1 MWDLMTT
8 ILPRLVP
15 SLALMLWAFA
25 ASAAEPARPAPHL
38 PQLAAPTRTPPSQ
51 TFPAQPVQPR
61 AGKPSPSSGPD
72 AISPI
77 EAAYSERAGTV
88 LRQFGYDQFGQEP
101 ALREGSGGVQ
111 ADYTLGPGDEL
122 LVTLRGQKSSS
133 KRHII
138 DGAGL
143 LTADDVRPIVAQGL
157 TLAELRVQLADAVT
171 ASFPDTDVYVSVT
184 EIRRIGVLVMGAVAR
199 PGRQEVGAFAT
210 LIDALTAAGGVT
222 RGGSLRRIRL
232 FHSHAVGSATPSGL
246 PIDLY
251 DLFMTG
257 DGTNAGIRL
266 RDGDRIFV
274 PPLGPTVALSGP
286 LKRPGVYELPP
297 GQEGLPAAAAMEL
310 AGGLLRPG
318 AHRTLRYAIGP
329 HGEERVEELA
339 DAGSPA
345 RLGDGD
351 LLLLAPRREDRRGD
365 VRLDGHV
372 LRPGPRALERT
383 PTVGALVS
391 TADLG
396 PAPYLPFAALASI
409 DPGSRARVLQPV
421 DLGAV
426 LKGRDRRALAEGD
439 TLYVLGA
446 DDVDFLTSE
455 AVLELLRGAREP
467 APDACRGLVV
477 LARVLTAQPDGPLA
491 NGPQV
496 RAAAKLAGGR
506 TPCPPLF
513 DAVPDLLVFAL
524 EQSTLVMGGVTRPGF
539 YPSTGR
545 GSAAE
550 LALAAGGPESGPYDA
565 PSFGGASQRRPAGP
579 GIILE
584 PDEPVYELTGHV
596 RRPGVRPLGGG
607 ATLRDALTGGDAL
620 KRDVYPLLG
629 VIERFDRRT
638 LAHRLIPF
646 SPQEVAS
653 GQANRALAD
662 GDRVRLLSIAEVR
675 ALTAATDKEG
685 KPDAGPTDADPPLPD
700 DIAGLVRERGVQVR
714 GAVRT
719 PGAYPVA
726 EAATVEA
733 LLTASGGPA
742 ATADPASLEVT
753 TAAGQRRRLD
763 LRDGASARTAL
774 HPGDS
779 LRVNPAPQALEA
791 RAVTISGAVRRP
803 GTYDVARGETLSSLI
818 DRAGGLTE
826 EAYPAGTSFL
836 RESERKRERA
846 WFDQQ
851 ARDLER
857 WMVQEVE
864 KGEAARSD
872 VVGLARQLATQLRGV
887 EPMGRIVVEADPL
900 VLRQRPELDPLLEP
914 DDRILIPKRPLTVT
928 VTGEVLHPTAAQF
941 VSGKTAEA
949 YLRDAGGASRNADD
963 ARIFLVLPDGRA
975 QPLSLSSWNH
985 TVAAIPPGS
994 SIVVPRDPKP
1004 FDLLEFSKNV
1014 GTILGQLAISAAAI
1028 AVISE

>member
-1 MWDLMTT
+1 M
-8 ILPRLVP
+8 VP
-15 SLALMLWAFA
+15 LAVIVWGLAT
-25 ASAAEPARPAPHL
+25 SAAEPPPPALHARPPA
-38 PQLAAPTRTPPSQ
+38 PPSQ
-51 TFPAQPVQPR
+51 TKTAPLPGALS
-61 AGKPSPSSGPD
+61 A
-72 AISPI
+72 I
-77 EAAYSERAGTV
+77 EAAYSERAGSV
-88 LRQFGYDQFGQEP
+88 LLQFGYDQFGAEP
-101 ALREGSGGVQ
+101 PRRDGSGGVQ

-133 KRHII
+133 KRHVI
-138 DGAGL
+138 DAAGL
-143 LTADDVRPIVAQGL
+143 LTADDVRPVVAQGL
-157 TLAELRVQLADAVT
+157 TLADLRAQLANAVT
-171 ASFPDTDVYVSVT
+171 ASFPDTEVYVSVT
-184 EIRRIGVLVMGAVAR
+184 EIRRIGVLVTGAVAR

-222 RGGSLRRIRL
+222 RAGSLRRIRL
-232 FHSHAVGSATPSGL
+232 FHAQAAGDVPSTGL
-246 PIDLY
+246 PVDLY

-257 DGTNAGIRL
+257 DGASASIRL

-274 PPLGPTVALSGP
+274 PPLGPTVALAGP

-297 GQEGLPAAAAMEL
+297 GQDRLPAAAARDM

-318 AHRTLRYAIGP
+318 AHRALRYAIGP
-329 HGEERVEELA
+329 NGEELAEELA
-339 DAGSPA
+339 DADA
-345 RLGDGD
+345 TRLSDGD
-351 LLLLAPRREDRRGD
+351 LLLMAPRREDRRGD
-365 VRLDGHV
+365 LRLDGHV

-383 PTVGALVS
+383 PSITALVS
-391 TADLG
+391 AADLG
-396 PAPYLPFAALASI
+396 PSPYLPFAVLASTR
-409 DPGSRARVLQPV
+409 PGGRTRVLQPV

-426 LKGRDRRALAEGD
+426 LNGRDRRPLAEND
-439 TLYVLGA
+439 VLYVLGA

-455 AVLELLRGAREP
+455 PVLELLRGAREP

-477 LARVLTAQPDGPLA
+477 LARALTAQPDGPLSS
-491 NGPQV
+491 GPQA
-496 RAAAKLAGGR
+496 RAAAGLTGGR

-513 DAVPDLLVFAL
+513 DTVPDLLVFAL
-524 EQSTLVMGGVTRPGF
+524 EHAALLIGGVPRPGF
-539 YPSTGR
+539 YPSAGR
-545 GSAAE
+545 GSTTE
-550 LALAAGGPESGPYDA
+550 LAIAAGGPEAGPYDDP
-565 PSFGGASQRRPAGP
+565 PSIGGAAQRRPAGA
-579 GIILE
+579 GSILE
-584 PDEPVYELTGHV
+584 PDTPVYELTGHA
-596 RRPGVRPLGGG
+596 RRPGVRPLAGG
-607 ATLRDALTGGDAL
+607 ATLRDALSGGDAL
-620 KRDVYPLLG
+620 RRDVYPLLG

-638 LAHRLIPF
+638 LAHRLLPF

-675 ALTAATDKEG
+675 SLTSFSDKDG
-685 KPDAGPTDADPPLPD
+685 KPQAPPTDGEPADARQTLPEGV
-700 DIAGLVRERGVQVR
+700 AALVRERGVQMR
-714 GAVRT
+714 GAVRI
-719 PGAYPVA
+719 PGTYPVA
-726 EAATVEA
+726 ETASVEA
-733 LLTASGGPA
+733 LLATAGGPA
-742 ATADPASLEVT
+742 TTADFSSVEIT

-763 LRDGASARTAL
+763 LRDGASVRTAL

-779 LRVNPAPQALEA
+779 LRINPVPQALEA

-803 GTYDVARGETLSSLI
+803 GSYDVARGETLSSLI

-836 RESERKRERA
+836 RDSERKRERA

-887 EPMGRIVVEADPL
+887 EPLGRIVVEADPL
-900 VLRQRPELDPLLEP
+900 VLRQRPELDVLLEP
-914 DDRILIPKRPLTVT
+914 DDRIVIPKRPLTVT

-941 VSGKTAEA
+941 ISGKTADA

-985 TVAAIPPGS
+985 TVTAIPPGS

-1004 FDLLEFSKNV
+1004 FDLMEFSKNM

>member
-1 MWDLMTT
+1 MSDISRRIFAL
-8 ILPRLVP
+8 LVP
-15 SLALMLWAFA
+15 LAALTVWGFA
-25 ASAAEPARPAPHL
+25 ASAGEPASPA
-38 PQLAAPTRTPPSQ
+38 
-51 TFPAQPVQPR
+51 PR
-61 AGKPSPSSGPD
+61 AGIARPVPRPD
-72 AISPI
+72 SLSPI
-77 EAAYSERAGTV
+77 EAAYSERAGSV
-88 LRQFGYDQFGQEP
+88 LFQFGYDQFGQDP
-101 ALREGSGGVQ
+101 PRRDGAGGVQ

-122 LVTLRGQKSSS
+122 LVSLRGQKSFS

-143 LTADDVRPIVAQGL
+143 LTVDDVRPVVAQGL
-157 TLAELRVQLADAVT
+157 TLAELRAQLADAVT
-171 ASFPDTDVYVSVT
+171 ASFPNTEVYVSVT
-184 EIRRIGVLVMGAVAR
+184 EIRRIGVLVTGAVAR
-199 PGRQEVGAFAT
+199 PGRQEIGAFAT

-232 FHSHAVGSATPSGL
+232 YHAHAAAAASTGL

-257 DGTNAGIRL
+257 DGANAGMRL
-266 RDGDRIFV
+266 RDGDRVFV
-274 PPLGPTVALSGP
+274 PPLGPTVALAGP

-297 GQEGLPAAAAMEL
+297 GGDRLPVAVATAM

-318 AHRTLRYAIGP
+318 AHRALRYAIGP
-329 HGEERVEELA
+329 NGEERAEELFDTDGA
-339 DAGSPA
+339 Q
-345 RLGDGD
+345 LGDGD

-365 VRLDGHV
+365 LRLDGHV
-372 LRPGPRALERT
+372 LRPGARALERT
-383 PTVGALVS
+383 PTIGALVS
-391 TADLG
+391 PADLG
-396 PAPYLPFAALASI
+396 PAPYLPFAVLASI
-409 DPGSRARVLQPV
+409 HRGSRARVLQPV
-421 DLGAV
+421 DLEAV
-426 LKGRDRRALAEGD
+426 LSGRDRRPLAESD
-439 TLYVLGA
+439 VLYVLGA

-455 AVLELLRGAREP
+455 PVLELLRGTREP

-477 LARVLTAQPDGPLA
+477 LARALTAQPDGPLA
-491 NGPQV
+491 NGPQA
-496 RAAAKLAGGR
+496 RAAARLTGGR
-506 TPCPPLF
+506 SPCPPLF
-513 DAVPDLLVFAL
+513 EAVPDLLVFAL
-524 EQSTLVMGGVTRPGF
+524 EHSALLMGGVPRPGF
-539 YPSTGR
+539 YPSAGR
-545 GSAAE
+545 GAAAE
-550 LALAAGGPESGPYDA
+550 LALAAGGPESVPYE
-565 PSFGGASQRRPAGP
+565 PPVGGASQRRSATAGS
-579 GIILE
+579 IME
-584 PDEPVYELTGHV
+584 PDEPVYELTGHA
-596 RRPGVRPLGGG
+596 RRPGVRPLAGG

-620 KRDVYPLLG
+620 KRDVYPLIG

-638 LAHRLIPF
+638 LAHRLLPF

-662 GDRVRLLSIAEVR
+662 GDRVRLLSVAEVR
-675 ALTAATDKEG
+675 SLTARPDKDG
-685 KPDAGPTDADPPLPD
+685 KPETPPADAGPTDGEPALPD
-700 DIAGLVRERGVQVR
+700 DVAALVRERGVQVR
-714 GAVRT
+714 GAVRA
-719 PGAYPVA
+719 PGTYPVA
-726 EAATVEA
+726 ETATVDA
-733 LLTASGGPA
+733 LLATAGGPA
-742 ATADPASLEVT
+742 ATADLTSLEIT
-753 TAAGQRRRLD
+753 TATGQRRRLD

-779 LRVNPAPQALEA
+779 LRVNPKPQALEA

-803 GTYDVARGETLSSLI
+803 GAYDVARGETLSSLI

-836 RESERKRERA
+836 RDSERKRERA

-887 EPMGRIVVEADPL
+887 EPLGRIVVEADPL
-900 VLRQRPELDPLLEP
+900 VLRQRPELDVLLEP

-949 YLRDAGGASRNADD
+949 YLWEAGGASRNADD
-963 ARIFLVLPDGRA
+963 GRIFLVLPDGRA

-985 TVAAIPPGS
+985 TVTAIPPGS
-994 SIVVPRDPKP
+994 AIVVPRDPKP
-1004 FDLLEFSKNV
+1004 FDLMEFSKNM

>member
-1 MWDLMTT
+1 MRRL
-8 ILPRLVP
+8 LALLVP
-15 SLALMLWAFA
+15 LAVIAWGFA
-25 ASAAEPARPAPHL
+25 ASAAEPFPPAPH
-38 PQLAAPTRTPPSQ
+38 PRPPASA
-51 TFPAQPVQPR
+51 PAQAKPALLPASLSPVE
-61 AGKPSPSSGPD
+61 S
-72 AISPI
+72 
-77 EAAYSERAGTV
+77 AYSERAGSV
-88 LRQFGYDQFGQEP
+88 LLQFGYDQFGEEP
-101 ALREGSGGVQ
+101 TRRDGSGGVQ

-133 KRHII
+133 KRHVI
-138 DGAGL
+138 DAAGL
-143 LTADDVRPIVAQGL
+143 LTADDVRPVVAQGL
-157 TLAELRVQLADAVT
+157 TLAELRAQLTNAVT
-171 ASFPDTDVYVSVT
+171 ASFPDTEVYVSVT
-184 EIRRIGVLVMGAVAR
+184 EIRRIGVLVTGAVAR

-210 LIDALTAAGGVT
+210 LMDALSAAGGVT
-222 RGGSLRRIRL
+222 RAGSLRRIRL
-232 FHSHAVGSATPSGL
+232 FHAQGTGGSPPAGL

-257 DGTNAGIRL
+257 DGATAGLRL

-274 PPLGPTVALSGP
+274 PPLGPTVALAGP

-297 GQEGLPAAAAMEL
+297 GQDRLPVAAVREL

-318 AHRTLRYAIGP
+318 AHRALRYAIGP
-329 HGEERVEELA
+329 DGEERAEELPET
-339 DAGSPA
+339 DAPP
-345 RLGDGD
+345 LTDGD
-351 LLLLAPRREDRRGD
+351 LLLVAPRREDRRD
-365 VRLDGHV
+365 DLRLEGHV
-372 LRPGPRALERT
+372 LRPGPRALGRT
-383 PTVGALVS
+383 PTIAALVAA
-391 TADLG
+391 TDLG
-396 PAPYLPFAALASI
+396 PAPYLPFAVLASTR
-409 DPGSRARVLQPV
+409 PGSRARVLQPI
-421 DLGAV
+421 DLTAV
-426 LKGRDRRALAEGD
+426 LNGRDRRPLAEND
-439 TLYVLGA
+439 VLYVLGA
-446 DDVDFLTSE
+446 EEVDFLTAE
-455 AVLELLRGAREP
+455 PVLALLRGAREP

-477 LARVLTAQPDGPLA
+477 LARALTAQPDGPLA
-491 NGPQV
+491 SGPQA
-496 RAAAKLAGGR
+496 RAAAKLTGGR

-513 DAVPDLLVFAL
+513 DAIPDLLVFAL
-524 EQSTLVMGGVTRPGF
+524 EHSTLLMGGVPRPGF

-545 GSAAE
+545 RSAAE
-550 LALAAGGPESGPYDA
+550 LALAAGGPESSPYDTPAAGIGPPRRAAA
-565 PSFGGASQRRPAGP
+565 PGS
-579 GIILE
+579 ILE
-584 PDEPVYELTGHV
+584 PDEPAYELTGHT
-596 RRPGVRPLGGG
+596 RRPGVRPLAGG
-607 ATLRDALTGGDAL
+607 ATLRDALSGGDAL
-620 KRDVYPLLG
+620 MRDVYPLLG

-638 LAHRLIPF
+638 LARRLLPF

-662 GDRVRLLSIAEVR
+662 GDRVRLLSAAEVR
-675 ALTAATDKEG
+675 TLTTPTDK
-685 KPDAGPTDADPPLPD
+685 DGPTEGAPADAEPPLPGD
-700 DIAGLVRERGVQVR
+700 VAALVRERGVQVG
-714 GAVRT
+714 GAVRL

-726 EAATVEA
+726 ETATVEA
-733 LLTASGGPA
+733 LLATAGGPT
-742 ATADPASLEVT
+742 ATADLASLELT
-753 TAAGQRRRLD
+753 RATGQRRRLD

-779 LRVNPAPQALEA
+779 LRIDPLPQALEA

-803 GTYDVARGETLSSLI
+803 GSYHVGRGETLSSLI

-836 RESERKRERA
+836 RDSERKRERA

-887 EPMGRIVVEADPL
+887 EPLGRIVVEADPQ
-900 VLRQRPELDPLLEP
+900 VLRQRPDLDVLLEP
-914 DDRILIPKRPLTVT
+914 DDRVLIPKRPLTVT

-949 YLRDAGGASRNADD
+949 YLREAGGASRNADD
-963 ARIFLVLPDGRA
+963 GRIFLVLPDGRA

-985 TVAAIPPGS
+985 TVTAIPPGS

-1004 FDLLEFSKNV
+1004 FDLMEFSKNM

>member
-1 MWDLMTT
+1 M
-8 ILPRLVP
+8 RKN
-15 SLALMLWAFA
+15 ALQR
-25 ASAAEPARPAPHL
+25 SRDGYV
-38 PQLAAPTRTPPSQ
+38 T
-51 TFPAQPVQPR
+51 
-61 AGKPSPSSGPD
+61 
-72 AISPI
+72 
-77 EAAYSERAGTV
+77 YSERAGSV
-88 LRQFGYDQFGQEP
+88 LLQFGYDQFGAEP
-101 ALREGSGGVQ
+101 PRRDGSGGVQ

-138 DGAGL
+138 DAAGL
-143 LTADDVRPIVAQGL
+143 LTADDVRPVVAQGL
-157 TLAELRVQLADAVT
+157 TLADLRAQLANAVT
-171 ASFPDTDVYVSVT
+171 ASFPDTEVYVSVT
-184 EIRRIGVLVMGAVAR
+184 EIRRIGVLVTGAVAR
-199 PGRQEVGAFAT
+199 PGRQDVGAFAT

-222 RGGSLRRIRL
+222 RAGSLRRIRL
-232 FHSHAVGSATPSGL
+232 FHAQTAGDVPSTGL
-246 PIDLY
+246 PVDLY

-257 DGTNAGIRL
+257 DGASAGIRL

-274 PPLGPTVALSGP
+274 PPLGPTVALAGP

-297 GQEGLPAAAAMEL
+297 DQDRLPAAAARDM
-310 AGGLLRPG
+310 AGGFLRPG
-318 AHRTLRYAIGP
+318 AHRALRYAIGP
-329 HGEERVEELA
+329 NGEELAEELA
-339 DAGSPA
+339 DADA
-345 RLGDGD
+345 TRLSDGD
-351 LLLLAPRREDRRGD
+351 LLLMAPRREDRRGD
-365 VRLDGHV
+365 LRLDGHV

-383 PTVGALVS
+383 PSITALVS
-391 TADLG
+391 AADLG
-396 PAPYLPFAALASI
+396 PSPYLPFAVLASTR
-409 DPGSRARVLQPV
+409 PGGRARVLQPV

-426 LKGRDRRALAEGD
+426 LNGRDRRTLAEND
-439 TLYVLGA
+439 VLYVLGA

-455 AVLELLRGAREP
+455 PVLELLRGAREP

-477 LARVLTAQPDGPLA
+477 LARALTAQPDGPLSS
-491 NGPQV
+491 GPQA
-496 RAAAKLAGGR
+496 RAAAGLTGGR

-524 EQSTLVMGGVTRPGF
+524 EHASLLMGGVPRPGF
-539 YPSTGR
+539 YPSAGR
-545 GSAAE
+545 GSATE
-550 LALAAGGPESGPYDA
+550 LAIAAGGPEAGPYDDP
-565 PSFGGASQRRPAGP
+565 PSIGGAAQRRPAGA
-579 GIILE
+579 GSILE
-584 PDEPVYELTGHV
+584 PDTPVYELIGHA
-596 RRPGVRPLGGG
+596 RRPGVRPLAGV
-607 ATLRDALTGGDAL
+607 ATLRDALSGGDVL
-620 KRDVYPLLG
+620 RRDVYPLLG

-638 LAHRLIPF
+638 LAHRLLPF

-675 ALTAATDKEG
+675 SLTSLSDKDG
-685 KPDAGPTDADPPLPD
+685 KPQAPPTDSEPADARQTLPEGV
-700 DIAGLVRERGVQVR
+700 AALVRERGVQVR
-714 GAVRT
+714 GAVRI
-719 PGAYPVA
+719 PGTYPVA
-726 EAATVEA
+726 ETASVEA
-733 LLTASGGPA
+733 LLATAGGPA
-742 ATADPASLEVT
+742 TTADFSSVEIT

-779 LRVNPAPQALEA
+779 LRINPVPQALEA

-803 GTYDVARGETLSSLI
+803 GSYDVARGETLSSLI

-836 RESERKRERA
+836 RDSERKRERA

-887 EPMGRIVVEADPL
+887 EPLGRIVVEADPL
-900 VLRQRPELDPLLEP
+900 VLRQRPELDVLLEP
-914 DDRILIPKRPLTVT
+914 DDRIVIPKRPLTVT

-941 VSGKTAEA
+941 VSGKTADG

-985 TVAAIPPGS
+985 TVTAIPPGS

-1004 FDLLEFSKNV
+1004 FDLMEFSKNM

>member
-1 MWDLMTT
+1 M
-8 ILPRLVP
+8 P
-15 SLALMLWAFA
+15 LAVIVWGLAT
-25 ASAAEPARPAPHL
+25 SAAEPPPPALHARPPAL
-38 PQLAAPTRTPPSQ
+38 PSQ
-51 TFPAQPVQPR
+51 TKTAPLPGALS
-61 AGKPSPSSGPD
+61 A
-72 AISPI
+72 I
-77 EAAYSERAGTV
+77 EAAYSERAGSV
-88 LRQFGYDQFGQEP
+88 LLQFGYDQFGAEP
-101 ALREGSGGVQ
+101 PRRDGSGGVQ

-138 DGAGL
+138 DAAGL
-143 LTADDVRPIVAQGL
+143 LTADDVRPVVAQGL
-157 TLAELRVQLADAVT
+157 TLADLRAQLANAVT
-171 ASFPDTDVYVSVT
+171 ASFPDTEVYVSVT
-184 EIRRIGVLVMGAVAR
+184 EIRRIGVLVTGAVAR

-222 RGGSLRRIRL
+222 RAGSLRRIRL
-232 FHSHAVGSATPSGL
+232 FHAQDAGDVPSTGL
-246 PIDLY
+246 PVDLY
-251 DLFMTG
+251 DLFMIG
-257 DGTNAGIRL
+257 DGASAGIRL

-274 PPLGPTVALSGP
+274 PPLGPTVALAGP

-297 GQEGLPAAAAMEL
+297 GQDRLPAAAARDM

-318 AHRTLRYAIGP
+318 AHRALRYAIGP
-329 HGEERVEELA
+329 NGEEQAEELA
-339 DAGSPA
+339 DADA
-345 RLGDGD
+345 TRLSDGD
-351 LLLLAPRREDRRGD
+351 LLLMAPRREDRRGD
-365 VRLDGHV
+365 LRLDGHV

-383 PTVGALVS
+383 PSITALVS
-391 TADLG
+391 AADLG
-396 PAPYLPFAALASI
+396 PSPYLPFAVLASTR
-409 DPGSRARVLQPV
+409 PGGRARVLQPI

-426 LKGRDRRALAEGD
+426 LNGRDRRPLAEND
-439 TLYVLGA
+439 VLYVLGA

-455 AVLELLRGAREP
+455 PVLELLRGAREP

-477 LARVLTAQPDGPLA
+477 LARALTAQPDGPLSS
-491 NGPQV
+491 GPQA
-496 RAAAKLAGGR
+496 RAAAGLTGGR

-524 EQSTLVMGGVTRPGF
+524 EHASLLMGGVPRPGF
-539 YPSTGR
+539 YPSAGR
-545 GSAAE
+545 GSATE
-550 LALAAGGPESGPYDA
+550 LAIAAGGPEAGPYDDP
-565 PSFGGASQRRPAGP
+565 PSIGGAAQRRPAGA
-579 GIILE
+579 GSILE
-584 PDEPVYELTGHV
+584 PDTPVYELTGHA
-596 RRPGVRPLGGG
+596 RRPGVRPLAGG
-607 ATLRDALTGGDAL
+607 ATLRDALSGGDAL
-620 KRDVYPLLG
+620 RRDVYPLLG

-638 LAHRLIPF
+638 LAHRLLPF

-675 ALTAATDKEG
+675 SLTSFSDKDG
-685 KPDAGPTDADPPLPD
+685 KPQAPPTDGEPADARQTLPEGV
-700 DIAGLVRERGVQVR
+700 AALVRERGVQMR
-714 GAVRT
+714 GAVRI
-719 PGAYPVA
+719 PGTYPVA
-726 EAATVEA
+726 ETASVEA
-733 LLTASGGPA
+733 LLATAGGPA
-742 ATADPASLEVT
+742 TTADFSSVEIT

-779 LRVNPAPQALEA
+779 LRINPVPQTLEA

-803 GTYDVARGETLSSLI
+803 GSYDVARGETLSSLI

-836 RESERKRERA
+836 RDSERKRERA

-887 EPMGRIVVEADPL
+887 EPLGRIVVEADPL
-900 VLRQRPELDPLLEP
+900 VLRQRPELDVMLEP
-914 DDRILIPKRPLTVT
+914 DDRIVIPKRPLTVT

-941 VSGKTAEA
+941 VSGKTADA

-985 TVAAIPPGS
+985 TVTAILPGS

-1004 FDLLEFSKNV
+1004 FDLMEFSKNM

>member
-1 MWDLMTT
+1 MRKTLA
-8 ILPRLVP
+8 LLVP
-15 SLALMLWAFA
+15 LAVIVWAI
-25 ASAAEPARPAPHL
+25 
-38 PQLAAPTRTPPSQ
+38 AAPAAPSQ
-51 TFPAQPVQPR
+51 TKAAPLPGAP
-61 AGKPSPSSGPD
+61 
-72 AISPI
+72 SPI
-77 EAAYSERAGTV
+77 EAAYSERAGAV
-88 LRQFGYDQFGQEP
+88 LLQFGYDQFGAEP
-101 ALREGSGGVQ
+101 PRRDGTGGVQ

-133 KRHII
+133 RRHVI
-138 DGAGL
+138 DAAGL
-143 LTADDVRPIVAQGL
+143 LTADDVRPVVAQGL
-157 TLAELRVQLADAVT
+157 TLAELRSQLATAVT
-171 ASFPDTDVYVSVT
+171 ASFPDTEVFVSVT
-184 EIRRIGVLVMGAVAR
+184 EIRRIGVLVTGAVAR

-222 RGGSLRRIRL
+222 RAGSLRRIRL
-232 FHSHAVGSATPSGL
+232 FHAQGAGDSPSGGL

-257 DGTNAGIRL
+257 DGTSASLRL

-274 PPLGPTVALSGP
+274 PPLGPTVALAGP
-286 LKRPGVYELPP
+286 LKRPGIYELPP
-297 GQEGLPAAAAMEL
+297 SQDRLPAAAARDM
-310 AGGLLRPG
+310 AGGFLRPG
-318 AHRTLRYAIGP
+318 AHRALRYAIGP
-329 HGEERVEELA
+329 NGEERAEELA
-339 DAGSPA
+339 DADATG
-345 RLGDGD
+345 LGDGD

-365 VRLDGHV
+365 LRLDGHV

-383 PTVGALVS
+383 PTITALVS
-391 TADLG
+391 AADLG
-396 PAPYLPFAALASI
+396 PSPYLPFAVLASTR
-409 DPGSRARVLQPV
+409 PGGRARVLQPI

-426 LKGRDRRALAEGD
+426 LNGRDRRPLAESD
-439 TLYVLGA
+439 VLYVLGA

-455 AVLELLRGAREP
+455 PVLELLRGAREP

-477 LARVLTAQPDGPLA
+477 LARALTAQPDGPLA
-491 NGPQV
+491 SGPQA
-496 RAAAKLAGGR
+496 RAAAKLTGGR

-524 EQSTLVMGGVTRPGF
+524 EHASLLMGGVPRPGF
-539 YPSTGR
+539 YPAVGR
-545 GSAAE
+545 GSATE
-550 LALAAGGPESGPYDA
+550 LALAAGSLDSDA
-565 PSFGGASQRRPAGP
+565 YGDAAPAGGASQQRRSAAGA
-579 GIILE
+579 ILE
-584 PDEPVYELTGHV
+584 PDTPVYELTGHA
-596 RRPGVRPLGGG
+596 RRPGVRPLAGG

-620 KRDVYPLLG
+620 TRDVYPLLG

-638 LAHRLIPF
+638 LAHRLLPF

-662 GDRVRLLSIAEVR
+662 GDRVRLLSTAEVR
-675 ALTAATDKEG
+675 SLTGPSTSLAGTSGKDGKPRTPPLDAGATD
-685 KPDAGPTDADPPLPD
+685 DRPPLPD
-700 DIAGLVRERGVQVR
+700 GVTALVRERGVQVR
-714 GAVRT
+714 GAVRS
-719 PGAYPVA
+719 PGTYPVA
-726 EAATVEA
+726 ETATVEA
-733 LLTASGGPA
+733 LLATAGGLG
-742 ATADPASLEVT
+742 ATADSSSLEIT
-753 TAAGQRRRLD
+753 TAAGERRLLD
-763 LRDGASARTAL
+763 LREAASARTAL
-774 HPGDS
+774 YPGDS
-779 LRVNPAPQALEA
+779 LRVNPVPQALEA

-803 GTYDVARGETLSSLI
+803 GSYDVARGETLSSLI

-826 EAYPAGTSFL
+826 EAYPAGASFL
-836 RESERKRERA
+836 RDSERKRERA

-887 EPMGRIVVEADPL
+887 EPLGRIVVEADPQ
-900 VLRQRPELDPLLEP
+900 VLRQRPELDVLLEP

-941 VSGKTAEA
+941 VSGKSADA
-949 YLRDAGGASRNADD
+949 YLREAGGANRNADD
-963 ARIFLVLPDGRA
+963 SRIFLILPDGRA

-985 TVAAIPPGS
+985 TVTAIPPGS

-1004 FDLLEFSKNV
+1004 FDLMEFSKNI

>member
-1 MWDLMTT
+1 M
-8 ILPRLVP
+8 VP
-15 SLALMLWAFA
+15 MAALMAWALA
-25 ASAAEPARPAPHL
+25 VSAAEPASPVLHARNTAPSSQAIPPPRGGTTRPAP
-38 PQLAAPTRTPPSQ
+38 ASD
-51 TFPAQPVQPR
+51 
-61 AGKPSPSSGPD
+61 SP
-72 AISPI
+72 SPI
-77 EAAYSERAGTV
+77 EAAYSERAGSV
-88 LRQFGYDQFGQEP
+88 LLQFGYDQFGQDP
-101 ALREGSGGVQ
+101 PRRDGSGGVQ

-122 LVTLRGQKSSS
+122 LVSLRGQKSIS
-133 KRHII
+133 KRHLI

-143 LTADDVRPIVAQGL
+143 LTVDDVRPVVAQGL
-157 TLAELRVQLADAVT
+157 TLAELRAQLADAVT
-171 ASFPDTDVYVSVT
+171 ASFPNTEVYVSVT
-184 EIRRIGVLVMGAVAR
+184 EIRRIGVLVTGAVAR
-199 PGRQEVGAFAT
+199 PGRQEIGAFAT

-232 FHSHAVGSATPSGL
+232 FHAHAAANAPATGL

-257 DGTNAGIRL
+257 DGANAGIRL
-266 RDGDRIFV
+266 RDGDRVFV
-274 PPLGPTVALSGP
+274 PPLGPTVALAGS

-297 GQEGLPAAAAMEL
+297 GEDRLPIAVAREM

-318 AHRTLRYAIGP
+318 AHRVLRYAIGP
-329 HGEERVEELA
+329 NGEERAEELSDA
-339 DAGSPA
+339 DTAQ
-345 RLGDGD
+345 LGDGD

-365 VRLDGHV
+365 LRLDGHV
-372 LRPGPRALERT
+372 LRPGARALERT
-383 PTVGALVS
+383 PTIGALVS

-396 PAPYLPFAALASI
+396 AAPYLPFAVLASI
-409 DPGSRARVLQPV
+409 HPDNRSRILQPI

-426 LKGRDRRALAEGD
+426 LAGRDRRPLAEND
-439 TLYVLGA
+439 VLYVLGA

-455 AVLELLRGAREP
+455 PVLELLRGAREP
-467 APDACRGLVV
+467 AQDACRGLMV
-477 LARVLTAQPDGPLA
+477 LARALTAQPDGPLA
-491 NGPQV
+491 HGPQAQ
-496 RAAAKLAGGR
+496 AAARLTGGR

-513 DAVPDLLVFAL
+513 EAVPDLLVFAL
-524 EQSTLVMGGVTRPGF
+524 EHSTLLMGGVPRPGF

-550 LALAAGGPESGPYDA
+550 LALAAGGPESGAHA
-565 PSFGGASQRRPAGP
+565 PAFGGASQHRPAAAGT
-579 GIILE
+579 IVE
-584 PDEPVYELTGHV
+584 PDDPVYELTGHA
-596 RRPGVRPLGGG
+596 RRPGVRPLAGGS
-607 ATLRDALTGGDAL
+607 TLRDALTGGDAL

-653 GQANRALAD
+653 GQANRALSD
-662 GDRVRLLSIAEVR
+662 GDRVRLLSTAEVR
-675 ALTAATDKEG
+675 SLARSPDKERKSG
-685 KPDAGPTDADPPLPD
+685 TPPTDTGPPDAEPSDTEPPLPG
-700 DIAGLVRERGVQVR
+700 DIAELVRERGVQVR

-719 PGAYPVA
+719 PGTYPVA
-726 EAATVEA
+726 EMATVEA
-733 LLTASGGPA
+733 LLATAGGLA
-742 ATADPASLEVT
+742 ATADLASLEVT
-753 TAAGQRRRLD
+753 TATGQRRRLD
-763 LRDGASARTAL
+763 LNDGASARTAL
-774 HPGDS
+774 RPGDS
-779 LRVNPAPQALEA
+779 LRVNPKPQALEA

-803 GTYDVARGETLSSLI
+803 GAYDVARGETLSSLI

-836 RESERKRERA
+836 RDSERKRERA

-887 EPMGRIVVEADPL
+887 EPLGRIVVEADPL
-900 VLRQRPELDPLLEP
+900 VLRQRPELDVLLEP

-949 YLRDAGGASRNADD
+949 YLREAGGASRNADD

-985 TVAAIPPGS
+985 TVTAIPPGS

-1004 FDLLEFSKNV
+1004 FDLMEFSKNM

>member
-1 MWDLMTT
+1 MRR
-8 ILPRLVP
+8 ILAFLVP
-15 SLALMLWAFA
+15 LAALIVWGLAV
-25 ASAAEPARPAPHL
+25 SAAEPASPAIHARAPGTPPQAKPAPL
-38 PQLAAPTRTPPSQ
+38 
-51 TFPAQPVQPR
+51 
-61 AGKPSPSSGPD
+61 SG
-72 AISPI
+72 ALSPI
-77 EAAYSERAGTV
+77 EAAYSERAGSV
-88 LRQFGYDQFGQEP
+88 LLQFGYDQFGEEP
-101 ALREGSGGVQ
+101 PRRDGSGGVQ

-133 KRHII
+133 KRHVI
-138 DGAGL
+138 DAAGL
-143 LTADDVRPIVAQGL
+143 LTAEDVRPVVAQGL
-157 TLAELRVQLADAVT
+157 TLAELRAQLASAVT
-171 ASFPDTDVYVSVT
+171 ASFPDTEVYVSVT
-184 EIRRIGVLVMGAVAR
+184 EIRRIGVLVTGAVAR

-210 LIDALTAAGGVT
+210 LIDALTAAGGIT
-222 RGGSLRRIRL
+222 RAGSLRRIRL
-232 FHSHAVGSATPSGL
+232 FHAQAAGAARSGGL

-257 DGTNAGIRL
+257 DGANAGLRL
-266 RDGDRIFV
+266 RDGDRVFV
-274 PPLGPTVALSGP
+274 PPLGPTVALAGP

-297 GQEGLPAAAAMEL
+297 GQDRLPVAMAREM

-318 AHRTLRYAIGP
+318 AHRVLRYAIGP
-329 HGEERVEELA
+329 NGEERAEELSDA
-339 DAGSPA
+339 DATQLA
-345 RLGDGD
+345 DGD
-351 LLLLAPRREDRRGD
+351 LLMLAPRREDRRGD
-365 VRLDGHV
+365 LRLDGHV

-383 PTVGALVS
+383 PTIAALVS

-396 PAPYLPFAALASI
+396 PAPYLPFAVLASTR
-409 DPGSRARVLQPV
+409 PGSRARVLQPI

-426 LKGRDRRALAEGD
+426 LSGRDRRPLAESD

-446 DDVDFLTSE
+446 EDVDFLTSE
-455 AVLELLRGAREP
+455 PVLELLRGAREP

-477 LARVLTAQPDGPLA
+477 LARALTAQPDGPLA
-491 NGPQV
+491 SGPQA
-496 RAAAKLAGGR
+496 RAAAGLTGGR

-513 DAVPDLLVFAL
+513 QAVPDLLVFAL
-524 EQSTLVMGGVTRPGF
+524 EHSALLMGGVPRPGF
-539 YPSTGR
+539 YPSVGR

-550 LALAAGGPESGPYDA
+550 LALAAGGPESSAYYDT
-565 PSFGGASQRRPAGP
+565 PSVGGASPRRPAAAGA
-579 GIILE
+579 ILE
-584 PDEPVYELTGHV
+584 PDAPVYELTGHA
-596 RRPGVRPLGGG
+596 RRPGVRPLAGG

-638 LAHRLIPF
+638 LARRLIPF

-675 ALTAATDKEG
+675 SLTNPPDKDG
-685 KPDAGPTDADPPLPD
+685 KPEAQPADAQPPLPID
-700 DIAGLVRERGVQVR
+700 VTALVRERGVQVR

-733 LLTASGGPA
+733 LLATAGGPA
-742 ATADPASLEVT
+742 ATADPASLEIT

-763 LRDGASARTAL
+763 LRDGASARTTL

-779 LRVNPAPQALEA
+779 LRINPSPQALEA

-803 GTYDVARGETLSSLI
+803 GSYDVARGETLSSLI

-836 RESERKRERA
+836 RDSERKRERA

-872 VVGLARQLATQLRGV
+872 VVGLARQLATQLRGA
-887 EPMGRIVVEADPL
+887 EPLGRIVVEADPQ
-900 VLRQRPELDPLLEP
+900 VLRRRPELDVLLEP
-914 DDRILIPKRPLTVT
+914 DDRIIVPKRPLTVT

-941 VSGKTAEA
+941 VSGKTADA
-949 YLRDAGGASRNADD
+949 YLQEAGGASRNADD

-985 TVAAIPPGS
+985 TMTAIPPGS

-1004 FDLLEFSKNV
+1004 FDLMEFSKNI

>member
-1 MWDLMTT
+1 MAPLT
-8 ILPRLVP
+8 
-15 SLALMLWAFA
+15 ALIIWGLA
-25 ASAAEPARPAPHL
+25 ASAAEPLPTASQARGPASSPVKPAPL
-38 PQLAAPTRTPPSQ
+38 PGSL
-51 TFPAQPVQPR
+51 
-61 AGKPSPSSGPD
+61 
-72 AISPI
+72 SPI
-77 EAAYSERAGTV
+77 ETAYSERAGSV
-88 LRQFGYDQFGQEP
+88 LLQFGYDQFGEQP
-101 ALREGSGGVQ
+101 PRRDGSGGVQ

-133 KRHII
+133 KRYVV
-138 DGAGL
+138 DAAGL
-143 LTADDVRPIVAQGL
+143 LTADDVRPVVAQGL
-157 TLAELRVQLADAVT
+157 TLADLRVELASAVT
-171 ASFPDTDVYVSVT
+171 ASFPDTEVYVSVT
-184 EIRRIGVLVMGAVAR
+184 EIRRIGVLVTGAVAR

-210 LIDALTAAGGVT
+210 LIDALTAVGGVT

-232 FHSHAVGSATPSGL
+232 FRAQATGGIPSTGL
-246 PIDLY
+246 PVDLY

-257 DGTNAGIRL
+257 DGANAGLRL
-266 RDGDRIFV
+266 RDGDRVFV
-274 PPLGPTVALSGP
+274 PPIGPTVALAGP

-297 GQEGLPAAAAMEL
+297 GQERLPVAVAKEM

-318 AHRTLRYAIGP
+318 AHRALRYAIGP
-329 HGEERVEELA
+329 NGEEQAEDLSDT
-339 DAGSPA
+339 DAA

-365 VRLDGHV
+365 LRLDGHV

-383 PTVGALVS
+383 PTIATLVS
-391 TADLG
+391 AADLG
-396 PAPYLPFAALASI
+396 PAPYFPFAVLASTS
-409 DPGSRARVLQPV
+409 PVSRARVLQPI

-426 LKGRDRRALAEGD
+426 LGGRDRRPLAEGD

-455 AVLELLRGAREP
+455 PVLELLRGARAP

-477 LARVLTAQPDGPLA
+477 LARALTAQPDGPLA
-491 NGPQV
+491 EGPQA
-496 RAAAKLAGGR
+496 RAAAGLTGAR

-513 DAVPDLLVFAL
+513 EAVPDLLVFAL
-524 EQSTLVMGGVTRPGF
+524 EHSVLLMGGVPRPGF

-545 GSAAE
+545 GGAAE
-550 LALAAGGPESGPYDA
+550 LAIAAGGREPGVYA
-565 PSFGGASQRRPAGP
+565 PPVGGASPRRPTAGT
-579 GIILE
+579 IVE
-584 PDEPVYELTGHV
+584 PDDPVYELTGHA
-596 RRPGVRPLGGG
+596 RRPGVRPLAGG

-638 LAHRLIPF
+638 LARRLLPF

-662 GDRVRLLSIAEVR
+662 GDRVRLLSAADVR
-675 ALTAATDKEG
+675 ALTAPADKDARSEAT
-685 KPDAGPTDADPPLPD
+685 PADAEPPLPD
-700 DIAGLVRERGVQVR
+700 DVAALVRERGVQVR
-714 GAVRT
+714 GAVRL
-719 PGAYPVA
+719 PGTYPVA
-726 EAATVEA
+726 DTATVEA
-733 LLTASGGPA
+733 LLATAGGPA
-742 ATADPASLEVT
+742 ATADPTSLEIT
-753 TAAGQRRRLD
+753 TGAGQRRRLD

-779 LRVNPAPQALEA
+779 LRVNPVPQALEA

-803 GTYDVARGETLSSLI
+803 GRYDVVRGETLSSLI

-826 EAYPAGTSFL
+826 DAYPAGTSFL
-836 RESERKRERA
+836 RDSERKRERA

-887 EPMGRIVVEADPL
+887 EPLGRIVVEADPQ
-900 VLRQRPELDPLLEP
+900 VLRQRPELDVLLEP

-941 VSGKTAEA
+941 VSGKTADA
-949 YLRDAGGASRNADD
+949 YLRDAGGTSRNADD

-985 TVAAIPPGS
+985 TVTAILPGS

-1004 FDLLEFSKNV
+1004 FDLMEFSKNM

>member
-1 MWDLMTT
+1 M
-8 ILPRLVP
+8 P
-15 SLALMLWAFA
+15 LAVIVWGLAT
-25 ASAAEPARPAPHL
+25 SAAEPPPPALHARPPEPL
-38 PQLAAPTRTPPSQ
+38 PQTKPAPLPGALS
-51 TFPAQPVQPR
+51 A
-61 AGKPSPSSGPD
+61 
-72 AISPI
+72 I
-77 EAAYSERAGTV
+77 EAAYSERAGSV
-88 LRQFGYDQFGQEP
+88 LLQFGYDQFGAEP
-101 ALREGSGGVQ
+101 PRRDGSGGVQ

-138 DGAGL
+138 DAAGL
-143 LTADDVRPIVAQGL
+143 LTADDVRPVVAQGL
-157 TLAELRVQLADAVT
+157 TLADLRAQLANAVT
-171 ASFPDTDVYVSVT
+171 ASFPDTEVYVSVT
-184 EIRRIGVLVMGAVAR
+184 EIRRIGVLVTGAVAR
-199 PGRQEVGAFAT
+199 PGRQDVGAFAT

-222 RGGSLRRIRL
+222 RAGSLRRIRL
-232 FHSHAVGSATPSGL
+232 FHAQTAGDVPSTGL
-246 PIDLY
+246 PVDLY

-257 DGTNAGIRL
+257 DGASAGIRL

-274 PPLGPTVALSGP
+274 PPLGPTVALAGP

-297 GQEGLPAAAAMEL
+297 DQDRLPAAAARDM
-310 AGGLLRPG
+310 AGGFLRPG
-318 AHRTLRYAIGP
+318 AHRALRYAIGP
-329 HGEERVEELA
+329 NGEELAEELA
-339 DAGSPA
+339 DADA
-345 RLGDGD
+345 TRLSDGD
-351 LLLLAPRREDRRGD
+351 LLLMAPRREDRRGD
-365 VRLDGHV
+365 LRLDGHV

-383 PTVGALVS
+383 PSITALVS
-391 TADLG
+391 AADLG
-396 PAPYLPFAALASI
+396 PSPYLPFAVLASTRP
-409 DPGSRARVLQPV
+409 DGRARVLQPV

-426 LKGRDRRALAEGD
+426 LNGRDRRTLAEND
-439 TLYVLGA
+439 VLYVLGA

-455 AVLELLRGAREP
+455 PVLELLRGAREP

-477 LARVLTAQPDGPLA
+477 LARALTAQPDGPLSS
-491 NGPQV
+491 GPQA
-496 RAAAKLAGGR
+496 RAAAGLTGGR

-524 EQSTLVMGGVTRPGF
+524 EHASLLMGGVPRPGF
-539 YPSTGR
+539 YPSAGR
-545 GSAAE
+545 GSATE
-550 LALAAGGPESGPYDA
+550 LAIAAGGPEAGPYDDP
-565 PSFGGASQRRPAGP
+565 PSIGGAAQRRPAGA
-579 GIILE
+579 GSILE
-584 PDEPVYELTGHV
+584 PDTPVYELIGHA
-596 RRPGVRPLGGG
+596 RRPGVRPLAGV
-607 ATLRDALTGGDAL
+607 ATLRDALSGGDAL
-620 KRDVYPLLG
+620 RRDVYPLLG

-638 LAHRLIPF
+638 LSHRLLPF

-675 ALTAATDKEG
+675 SLTSLSDKDG
-685 KPDAGPTDADPPLPD
+685 KPQAPPTDSEPADARQTLPEGV
-700 DIAGLVRERGVQVR
+700 AALVRERGVQVR
-714 GAVRT
+714 GAVRI
-719 PGAYPVA
+719 PGTYPVA
-726 EAATVEA
+726 ETASVEA
-733 LLTASGGPA
+733 LLATAGGPA
-742 ATADPASLEVT
+742 TTADFSSVEIT

-779 LRVNPAPQALEA
+779 LRINPVPQALEA

-803 GTYDVARGETLSSLI
+803 GSYDVARGETLSSLI

-836 RESERKRERA
+836 RDSERKRERA

-887 EPMGRIVVEADPL
+887 EPLGRIVVEADPL
-900 VLRQRPELDPLLEP
+900 VLRQRPELDVLLEP
-914 DDRILIPKRPLTVT
+914 DDRIVIPKRPLTVT

-941 VSGKTAEA
+941 VSGKTADG

-985 TVAAIPPGS
+985 TVTAIPPGS

-1004 FDLLEFSKNV
+1004 FDLMEFSKNM

>member
-1 MWDLMTT
+1 MCDSLRRTLA
-8 ILPRLVP
+8 ILVL
-15 SLALMLWAFA
+15 LAMIVGGLA
-25 ASAAEPARPAPHL
+25 ASAAEP
-38 PQLAAPTRTPPSQ
+38 PPSALHGRAFALPPQ
-51 TFPAQPVQPR
+51 TKPVPPPE
-61 AGKPSPSSGPD
+61 ALS
-72 AISPI
+72 AI
-77 EAAYSERAGTV
+77 EAAYSERAGAV
-88 LRQFGYDQFGQEP
+88 LRQFGYDQFGAEP
-101 ALREGSGGVQ
+101 PRRDGSGGVQ

-133 KRHII
+133 KRHVI
-138 DGAGL
+138 DAAGL
-143 LTADDVRPIVAQGL
+143 LTADDVRPVVAQGL
-157 TLAELRVQLADAVT
+157 TLADLRAQLASAVT
-171 ASFPDTDVYVSVT
+171 ASFPDTEVYVSVT
-184 EIRRIGVLVMGAVAR
+184 EIRRIGVLVTGAVAR
-199 PGRQEVGAFAT
+199 PGRQEMGAFAT

-222 RGGSLRRIRL
+222 RDGSLRRIRL
-232 FHSHAVGSATPSGL
+232 FRAQAAGDVPSAGF

-257 DGTNAGIRL
+257 DGASAGVRL

-274 PPLGPTVALSGP
+274 PPLGPTVALAGP
-286 LKRPGVYELPP
+286 LKRPGVYELPT
-297 GQEGLPAAAAMEL
+297 GQDSLPAAAAKEM

-318 AHRTLRYAIGP
+318 AHRALRYAIGP
-329 HGEERVEELA
+329 NGEEQTEELSDS
-339 DAGSPA
+339 DATP
-345 RLGDGD
+345 LGDGD

-365 VRLDGHV
+365 LRLDGHV

-383 PTVGALVS
+383 PTITALV
-391 TADLG
+391 TAADLG
-396 PAPYLPFAALASI
+396 PAPYLPFAVLASAR
-409 DPGSRARVLQPV
+409 PGVRSRVLRAV

-426 LKGRDRRALAEGD
+426 LNGRDRRPLAEGD
-439 TLYVLGA
+439 VLYVLGA

-455 AVLELLRGAREP
+455 PVLELLRGAREP

-477 LARVLTAQPDGPLA
+477 LARALTAQPDGPLA
-491 NGPQV
+491 SGPQA
-496 RAAAKLAGGR
+496 RAAAGLTGGR

-524 EQSTLVMGGVTRPGF
+524 EHSSLLMGGVPRPGF
-539 YPSTGR
+539 YPSAGR
-545 GSAAE
+545 ESVTE
-550 LALAAGGPESGPYDA
+550 LALAAGGAESSAYDA
-565 PSFGGASQRRPAGP
+565 PFTGGGPQHRRGAAG
-579 GIILE
+579 GILE
-584 PDEPVYELTGHV
+584 PDTPVYELTGHA
-596 RRPGVRPLGGG
+596 RRPGVRPLVGG

-620 KRDVYPLLG
+620 MRDVYPLLG
-629 VIERFDRRT
+629 VVERFDRRA
-638 LAHRLIPF
+638 LALRLLPF
-646 SPQEVAS
+646 SPQEVSS
-653 GQANRALAD
+653 GQANRKLAD
-662 GDRVRLLSIAEVR
+662 GDRVWLLSNAEVR
-675 ALTAATDKEG
+675 SLTSLSDKDG
-685 KPDAGPTDADPPLPD
+685 KPRTPPTDTEPADARPPLPEGV
-700 DIAGLVRERGVQVR
+700 AALVRERGVQVR
-714 GAVRT
+714 GAVRI

-726 EAATVEA
+726 ETATVEA
-733 LLTASGGPA
+733 LLATAGGPT
-742 ATADPASLEVT
+742 ATADPSSLEIT

-779 LRVNPAPQALEA
+779 LRINPAPQALEA

-803 GTYDVARGETLSSLI
+803 GSYDMARGETLSSLI

-836 RESERKRERA
+836 RDSERKRERA

-872 VVGLARQLATQLRGV
+872 VVGLARQLATQLRGA
-887 EPMGRIVVEADPL
+887 EPLGRIVVEADPQ
-900 VLRQRPELDPLLEP
+900 VLRQRPELDVLLEP
-914 DDRILIPKRPLTVT
+914 DDRVLIPKRPLTVI

-949 YLRDAGGASRNADD
+949 YLREAGGATRNADD

-985 TVAAIPPGS
+985 TITAIPPGS

-1004 FDLLEFSKNV
+1004 FDLMEFSKNI

>member
-1 MWDLMTT
+1 M
-8 ILPRLVP
+8 P
-15 SLALMLWAFA
+15 LAVIVWGLAT
-25 ASAAEPARPAPHL
+25 SAAEPPPPALHARPPA
-38 PQLAAPTRTPPSQ
+38 PPSQ
-51 TFPAQPVQPR
+51 TKTAPLPGALS
-61 AGKPSPSSGPD
+61 A
-72 AISPI
+72 I
-77 EAAYSERAGTV
+77 EAAYSERAGSV
-88 LRQFGYDQFGQEP
+88 LLQFGYDQFGAEP
-101 ALREGSGGVQ
+101 PRRDGSGGVQ

-133 KRHII
+133 KRHVI
-138 DGAGL
+138 DAAGL
-143 LTADDVRPIVAQGL
+143 LTADDVRPVVAQGL
-157 TLAELRVQLADAVT
+157 TLADLRAQLANAVT
-171 ASFPDTDVYVSVT
+171 ASFPDTEVYVSVT
-184 EIRRIGVLVMGAVAR
+184 EIRRIGVLVTGAVAR

-222 RGGSLRRIRL
+222 RAGSLRRIRL
-232 FHSHAVGSATPSGL
+232 FHAQAAGDVPSTGL
-246 PIDLY
+246 PVDLY

-257 DGTNAGIRL
+257 DGASASIRL

-274 PPLGPTVALSGP
+274 PPLGPTVALAGP

-297 GQEGLPAAAAMEL
+297 GQDRLPAAAARDM

-318 AHRTLRYAIGP
+318 AHRALRYAIGP
-329 HGEERVEELA
+329 NGEELAEELA
-339 DAGSPA
+339 DADA
-345 RLGDGD
+345 TRLSDGD
-351 LLLLAPRREDRRGD
+351 LLLMAPRREDRRGD
-365 VRLDGHV
+365 LRLDGHV

-383 PTVGALVS
+383 PSITALVS
-391 TADLG
+391 AADLG
-396 PAPYLPFAALASI
+396 PSPYLPFAVLASTR
-409 DPGSRARVLQPV
+409 PGGRTRVLQPV

-426 LKGRDRRALAEGD
+426 LNGRDRRPLAEND
-439 TLYVLGA
+439 VLYVLGA

-455 AVLELLRGAREP
+455 PVLELLRGAREP

-477 LARVLTAQPDGPLA
+477 LARALTAQPDGPLSS
-491 NGPQV
+491 GPQA
-496 RAAAKLAGGR
+496 RAAAGLTGGR

-513 DAVPDLLVFAL
+513 DTVPDLLVFAL
-524 EQSTLVMGGVTRPGF
+524 EHAALLIGGVPRPGF
-539 YPSTGR
+539 YPSAGR
-545 GSAAE
+545 GSTTE
-550 LALAAGGPESGPYDA
+550 LAIAAGGPEAGPYDDP
-565 PSFGGASQRRPAGP
+565 PSIGGAAQRRPAGA
-579 GIILE
+579 GSILE
-584 PDEPVYELTGHV
+584 PDTPVYELTGHA
-596 RRPGVRPLGGG
+596 RRPGVRPLAGG
-607 ATLRDALTGGDAL
+607 ATLRDALSGGDAL
-620 KRDVYPLLG
+620 RRDVYPLLG

-638 LAHRLIPF
+638 LAHRLLPF

-675 ALTAATDKEG
+675 SLTSFSDKDG
-685 KPDAGPTDADPPLPD
+685 KPQAPPTDGEPADARQTLPEGV
-700 DIAGLVRERGVQVR
+700 AALVRERGVQMR
-714 GAVRT
+714 GAVRI
-719 PGAYPVA
+719 PGTYPVA
-726 EAATVEA
+726 ETASVEA
-733 LLTASGGPA
+733 LLATAGGPA
-742 ATADPASLEVT
+742 TTADFSSVEIT

-763 LRDGASARTAL
+763 LRDGASVRTAL

-779 LRVNPAPQALEA
+779 LRINPVPQALEA

-803 GTYDVARGETLSSLI
+803 GSYDVARGETLSSLI

-836 RESERKRERA
+836 RDSERKRERA

-887 EPMGRIVVEADPL
+887 EPLGRIVVEADPL
-900 VLRQRPELDPLLEP
+900 VLRQRPELDVLLEP
-914 DDRILIPKRPLTVT
+914 DDRIVIPKRPLTVT

-941 VSGKTAEA
+941 ISGKTADA

-985 TVAAIPPGS
+985 TVTAIPPGS

-1004 FDLLEFSKNV
+1004 FDLMEFSKNM

>member
-1 MWDLMTT
+1 MT
-8 ILPRLVP
+8 
-15 SLALMLWAFA
+15 
-25 ASAAEPARPAPHL
+25 
-38 PQLAAPTRTPPSQ
+38 
-51 TFPAQPVQPR
+51 
-61 AGKPSPSSGPD
+61 
-72 AISPI
+72 
-77 EAAYSERAGTV
+77 YSERAGSV
-88 LRQFGYDQFGQEP
+88 LLQFGYDQFGAEP
-101 ALREGSGGVQ
+101 PRRDGSGGVQ

-138 DGAGL
+138 DAAGL
-143 LTADDVRPIVAQGL
+143 LTADDVRPVVAQGL
-157 TLAELRVQLADAVT
+157 TLADLRAQLANAVT
-171 ASFPDTDVYVSVT
+171 ASFPDTEVYVSVT
-184 EIRRIGVLVMGAVAR
+184 EIRRIGVLVTGAVAR
-199 PGRQEVGAFAT
+199 PGRQDVGAFAT

-222 RGGSLRRIRL
+222 RAGSLRRIRL
-232 FHSHAVGSATPSGL
+232 FHAQTAGDVPSTGL
-246 PIDLY
+246 PVDLY

-257 DGTNAGIRL
+257 DGASAGIRL

-274 PPLGPTVALSGP
+274 PPLGPTVALAGP

-297 GQEGLPAAAAMEL
+297 DQDRLPAAAARDM
-310 AGGLLRPG
+310 AGGFLRPG
-318 AHRTLRYAIGP
+318 AHRALRYAIGP
-329 HGEERVEELA
+329 NGEELAEELA
-339 DAGSPA
+339 DADA
-345 RLGDGD
+345 TRLSDGD
-351 LLLLAPRREDRRGD
+351 LLLMAPRREDRRGD
-365 VRLDGHV
+365 LRLDGHV

-383 PTVGALVS
+383 PSITALVS
-391 TADLG
+391 AADLG
-396 PAPYLPFAALASI
+396 PSPYLPFAVLASTR
-409 DPGSRARVLQPV
+409 PGGRARVLQPV

-426 LKGRDRRALAEGD
+426 LNGRDRRTLAEND
-439 TLYVLGA
+439 VLYVLGA

-455 AVLELLRGAREP
+455 PVLELLRGAREP

-477 LARVLTAQPDGPLA
+477 LARALTAQPDGPLSS
-491 NGPQV
+491 GPQA
-496 RAAAKLAGGR
+496 RAAAGLTGGR

-524 EQSTLVMGGVTRPGF
+524 EHASLLMGGVPRPGF
-539 YPSTGR
+539 YPSAGR
-545 GSAAE
+545 GSATE
-550 LALAAGGPESGPYDA
+550 LAIAAGGPEAGPYDDP
-565 PSFGGASQRRPAGP
+565 PSIGGAAQRRPAGA
-579 GIILE
+579 GSILE
-584 PDEPVYELTGHV
+584 PDTPVYELIGHA
-596 RRPGVRPLGGG
+596 RRPGVRPLAGV
-607 ATLRDALTGGDAL
+607 ATLRDALSGGDVL
-620 KRDVYPLLG
+620 RRDVYPLLG

-638 LAHRLIPF
+638 LAHRLLPF

-675 ALTAATDKEG
+675 SLTSLSDKDG
-685 KPDAGPTDADPPLPD
+685 KPQAPPTDSEPADARQTLPEGV
-700 DIAGLVRERGVQVR
+700 AALVRERGVQVR
-714 GAVRT
+714 GAVRI
-719 PGAYPVA
+719 PGTYPVA
-726 EAATVEA
+726 ETASVEA
-733 LLTASGGPA
+733 LLATAGGPA
-742 ATADPASLEVT
+742 TTADFSSVEIT

-779 LRVNPAPQALEA
+779 LRINPVPQALEA

-803 GTYDVARGETLSSLI
+803 GSYDVARGETLSSLI

-836 RESERKRERA
+836 RDSERKRERA

-887 EPMGRIVVEADPL
+887 EPLGRIVVEADPL
-900 VLRQRPELDPLLEP
+900 VLRQRPELDVLLEP
-914 DDRILIPKRPLTVT
+914 DDRIVIPKRPLTVT

-941 VSGKTAEA
+941 VSGKTADG

-985 TVAAIPPGS
+985 TVTAIPPGS

-1004 FDLLEFSKNV
+1004 FDLMEFSKNM

>member
-1 MWDLMTT
+1 M
-8 ILPRLVP
+8 VP
-15 SLALMLWAFA
+15 LAALMLWAFA
-25 ASAAEPARPAPHL
+25 VSAMEPARTAPPARDMAVPPQAVPH
-38 PQLAAPTRTPPSQ
+38 RS
-51 TFPAQPVQPR
+51 PA
-61 AGKPSPSSGPD
+61 GTSSSGPD
-72 AISPI
+72 ALSPV

-88 LRQFGYDQFGQEP
+88 LRQFGYDQFGPEP
-101 ALREGSGGVQ
+101 TRRDGSGAVQ

-133 KRHII
+133 KRYTV
-138 DGAGL
+138 DGTGL
-143 LTADDVRPIVAQGL
+143 LTADDVRPVAAQGL
-157 TLAELRVQLADAVT
+157 TLTELRAQLADAVT

-184 EIRRIGVLVMGAVAR
+184 EVRRIGILVTGAVAR

-232 FHSHAVGSATPSGL
+232 FRSSMAGSAAPAGL

-257 DGTNAGIRL
+257 DGTDAGIRL

-274 PPLGPTVALSGP
+274 PPLGPTVALAGL

-297 GQEGLPAAAAMEL
+297 GQDRLPLAAATEL
-310 AGGLLRPG
+310 AGGPLRPG
-318 AHRTLRYAIGP
+318 AHRALRYAIGP
-329 HGEERVEELA
+329 NGEERADELA
-339 DAGSPA
+339 EADAA

-351 LLLLAPRREDRRGD
+351 LLLLSPRREDRRGD
-365 VRLDGHV
+365 LRLDGHV

-383 PTVGALVS
+383 PSIAALIS
-391 TADLG
+391 PADLG
-396 PAPYLPFAALASI
+396 PAPYLPFAVLAST
-409 DPGSRARVLQPV
+409 DPGSRARVLRPI

-426 LKGRDRRALAEGD
+426 LKGNDRRRLDEGD
-439 TLYVLGA
+439 TLYVLGTE
-446 DDVDFLTSE
+446 DVDFLTSE
-455 AVLELLRGAREP
+455 PVLELLRGARDP

-477 LARVLTAQPDGPLA
+477 LARALTAQPDGPLA
-491 NGPQV
+491 KGPQA
-496 RAAAKLAGGR
+496 RAAAGLTGGR

-513 DAVPDLLVFAL
+513 DSVPDILVFAL
-524 EQSTLVMGGVTRPGF
+524 EHSSLLLGGVPRPGF
-539 YPSTGR
+539 YPSAGR
-545 GSAAE
+545 GTAGD
-550 LALAAGGPESGPYDA
+550 LALAAGGRDIGDYDA
-565 PSFGGASQRRPAGP
+565 PYGAPSYGGASQRRTAGP
-579 GIILE
+579 GTVLE
-584 PDEPVYELTGHV
+584 PDEPVYEVIGHV
-596 RRPGVRPLGGG
+596 RRPGVRSLAGG
-607 ATLRDALTGGDAL
+607 ATLRDALTDGDAL

-638 LAHRLIPF
+638 LARRLIPF

-662 GDRVRLLSIAEVR
+662 GDRVRLLSAAEVR
-675 ALTAATDKEG
+675 SLTGPPEEAKPANPP
-685 KPDAGPTDADPPLPD
+685 PDAEPPLPA
-700 DIAGLVRERGVQVR
+700 DIAALVRERGVQVR
-714 GAVRT
+714 GAVRS

-726 EAATVEA
+726 EAATVDA
-733 LLTASGGPA
+733 LLSAAGGPSA
-742 ATADPASLEVT
+742 MADSASLEVT
-753 TAAGQRRRLD
+753 TATGQRRRLD

-779 LRVNPAPQALEA
+779 LRLNPAPQALEA

-803 GTYDVARGETLSSLI
+803 GSYDVARGETLSSLI

-887 EPMGRIVVEADPL
+887 EPLGRIVVEADPL
-900 VLRQRPELDPLLEP
+900 VLRQRPELDVLLEP
-914 DDRILIPKRPLTVT
+914 DDRILVPKRPLTVT

-941 VSGKTAEA
+941 VSGKTAES
-949 YLRDAGGASRNADD
+949 YLREAGGASRNADTG
-963 ARIFLVLPDGRA
+963 RIFLVLPDGRA

-1004 FDLLEFSKNV
+1004 FDVMEFSRNI
-1014 GTILGQLAISAAAI
+1014 GGILGQLAISAAAI